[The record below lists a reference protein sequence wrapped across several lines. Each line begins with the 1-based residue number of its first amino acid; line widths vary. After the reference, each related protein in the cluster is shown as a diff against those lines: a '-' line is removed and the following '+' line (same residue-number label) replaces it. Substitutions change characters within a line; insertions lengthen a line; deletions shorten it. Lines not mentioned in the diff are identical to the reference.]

1 MEFYSGFIAVFV
13 SGFCNKDE
21 YVSSGVDSLERPNHN
36 KQSGS
41 DVG

>member
-21 YVSSGVDSLERPNHN
+21 YVSSGVDSLETKPQQTLAN
-36 KQSGS
+36 
-41 DVG
+41 